1 MKIHNLGDL
10 DKFIKKHRTAKKDLD
25 NWRAFVE
32 DAHWTGF
39 DDVKLKTR
47 FVTSDRLVFKLG
59 DRWRI
64 DTRIDYQRRLM
75 LILRVGTHEEYNK
88 WKYE

>member
-10 DKFIKKHRTAKKDLD
+10 AKFIKKHRTAKKDID

-32 DAHWTGF
+32 GAHWSSS
-39 DDVKLKTR
+39 DDVKLNIRGEK
-47 FVTSDRLVFKLG
+47 SDRLVFKLG

-64 DTRIDYQRRLM
+64 DTRIEWEHELV
-75 LILRVGTHEEYNK
+75 LIIRVGSHEEYNK
-88 WKYE
+88 WKYQ